1 MDSIIGKTIGRYE
14 VTGEIGRGGLAIVYR
29 AKDTVLGRTIA
40 LKLLMNQN
48 EEKNERFLRRFQR
61 EAKTLAQ
68 LSHPSIVKVL
78 DYGDF
83 EGQPYLVMEYISGGT
98 LSARMGKPMPY
109 TEAATLLAPIARAL
123 QHAHQHK
130 VVHRDVKPGNIL
142 FNESGQGMLSD
153 FGIVKLTDSDESQSL
168 TGTGSIVGTPSYM
181 APEQIQGK
189 PIDGRADVYALGIV
203 LFELVSGRKPYIANT
218 PLEVTMKHLT
228 EPVPHARQIVRDVP
242 PEVEQVL
249 LKAMAKKPEA
259 RYQDMGV
266 FADALEKLALGQKA
280 AVRATSKIPASS
292 AVEETGKKPSGD
304 SKQKGSRKII
314 VAGIIAAL
322 LIIAAGAALL
332 SGTFQKPMVLGAST
346 EVITP
351 TNEVTVQ
358 LPSIGT
364 ATATKET
371 TSPTPANTATHA
383 PTVTSTTP
391 PPTPS
396 ITPTSVV
403 GVITV
408 DNADRII
415 ELSRLEKVSVKD
427 MYWTS
432 DGKKILVGGTS
443 AINIVNPVT
452 MKSEGIINLMNE
464 IPQTIR
470 ITSDNQQVAA
480 LLNNTVKYYT
490 INDRKLSKTIT
501 FQGGANSMAMSPD
514 DKLIALGMPAS
525 KVLLIDTAG
534 QSVVRTLNSN
544 PGGWSVAFSPDG
556 RFVAAGTSKGTR
568 LWEVQTGIGQPIT
581 TGANDLIQVVV
592 FSHDGKWLAGAG
604 KNIIRIWDMETMQ
617 EIVVIRENVGT
628 IKAMAFTPD
637 DRLLVTGG
645 EDVKLRIWD
654 LNQKKLIRIVEGNKT
669 SILGALISHD
679 GRLIISG
686 ENDGVVRM
694 FGIP

>member
-1 MDSIIGKTIGRYE
+1 MDSIIGKIIGRYE
-14 VTGEIGRGGLAIVYR
+14 VNGEIGRGGLAVVYR
-29 AKDTVLGRTIA
+29 AKDTVLGRTVA
-40 LKLLMNQN
+40 LKLLMDQN
-48 EEKNERFLRRFQR
+48 TEKNERFLRRFQR

-78 DYGDF
+78 DYGDY

-98 LSARMGKPMPY
+98 LSSRIGKPMPY

-189 PIDGRADVYALGIV
+189 PVDGRADVYALGIV
-203 LFELVSGRKPYIANT
+203 LFELVSGRKPYTANT

-228 EPVPHARQIVRDVP
+228 EPVPHVRQIVREVP
-242 PEVEQVL
+242 SEVEQVL

-266 FADALEKLALGQKA
+266 FADALEKLAVGQKA
-280 AVRATSKIPASS
+280 AVRAISKISVS
-292 AVEETGKKPSGD
+292 TAVEEVEKKAPED
-304 SKQKGSRKII
+304 NKQKGSRKIL
-314 VAGIIAAL
+314 VAGIITAL
-322 LIIAAGAALL
+322 LVISAIIAYLTGA
-332 SGTFQKPMVLGAST
+332 FQNPMVMGVSNTLS
-346 EVITP
+346 TP
-351 TNEVTVQ
+351 TNEETVQ
-358 LPSIGT
+358 LPATST
-364 ATATKET
+364 VTATKER
-371 TSPTPANTATHA
+371 TSPTPADTSTPA
-383 PTVTSTTP
+383 PTETFTP
-391 PPTPS
+391 IPA
-396 ITPTSVV
+396 TPTLTPTQVV
-403 GVITV
+403 GLITTDNV
-408 DNADRII
+408 DSII

-452 MKSEGIINLMNE
+452 MKSEGVINLMNE
-464 IPQTIR
+464 IPQMIR
-470 ITSDNQQVAA
+470 STSDNLQVAA

-490 INDRKLSKTIT
+490 INDRKLTKTIT

-514 DKLIALGMPAS
+514 DTLIALGMPAS
-525 KVLLIDTAG
+525 KVLLIDTAS
-534 QSVVRTLNSN
+534 QSVMRTLNSN

-556 RFVAAGTSKGTR
+556 RFIAAGTSKGTR
-568 LWEVQTGIGQPIT
+568 LWEVGTGIGQPIT
-581 TGANDLIQVVV
+581 TGTNDLIQVVV
-592 FSHDGKWLAGAG
+592 FSHDSKWLAGAG
-604 KNIIRIWDMETMQ
+604 KNIIRIWDVETMQ
-617 EIVVIRENVGT
+617 EIIAIRENVGT

-654 LNQKKLIRIVEGNKT
+654 LNQKKLIRVLEGNKT
-669 SILGALISHD
+669 SIFGVLISQD

-686 ENDGVVRM
+686 ENNGVVRM